1 MKYRIELKWGLIFS
15 AVSLVWALIGKA
27 FALDSDRIEYNQV
40 FNTSILI
47 PAVVVYWLAAIDKRN
62 NFYGGH
68 ISFKKSF
75 ISGMMLTLFITLLG
89 IVTTLI
95 ATKLISPQL
104 FDNLIAYTTANNLM
118 TRPEAINQFNLTTY
132 VVTGI
137 LAGPVTGLVFS
148 TLVSLIIPKKSKK
161 TASGA
166 SQATYNTQ
174 GKMVV

>member
-1 MKYRIELKWGLIFS
+1 MQYRIEMKWGLIFS

-27 FALDSDRIEYNQV
+27 FAFDSDRIEYNQV
-40 FNTSILI
+40 FNTLILI

-75 ISGMMLTLFITLLG
+75 ISGMMVTLFISLFG
-89 IVTTLI
+89 ILTTLI

-118 TRPEAINQFNLTTY
+118 TRLEAINQFSLTTY
-132 VVTGI
+132 IVTGI

-148 TLVSLIIPKKSKK
+148 VLVSLIIPKKRKK
-161 TASGA
+161 AAGPVQ
-166 SQATYNTQ
+166 QATNYA
-174 GKMVV
+174 